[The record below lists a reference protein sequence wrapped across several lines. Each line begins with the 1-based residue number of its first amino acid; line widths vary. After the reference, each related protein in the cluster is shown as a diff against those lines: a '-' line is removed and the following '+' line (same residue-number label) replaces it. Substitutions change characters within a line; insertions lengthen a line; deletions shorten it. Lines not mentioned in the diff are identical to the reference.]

1 MRLLISLSALL
12 LSTLFVQMGIGS
24 LRPFDAISGQALGFT
39 SVEIGFLASGHFA
52 GFLLGCIFSPHLVRR
67 AGHSRAFAVMA
78 GAAVISIIAHPIL
91 PDAMFWT
98 AIRVLSGF
106 SVAGCYTLIESWLQ
120 AKISNENRG
129 RLFSAY
135 RIVDMSGQIMA
146 NAIIATLTPASY
158 ISYNIIGIVMCFAI
172 LPLALTQSKEPELP
186 ETARYEPFFAYRVSP
201 LAAFGVIVAGLS
213 TATFGSVGPIFAI
226 AVGLDLSQIALF
238 LVVSVIGGL
247 ISQVPAGI
255 LADRLSRRS
264 VLLVYSIMASA
275 LCLAMMLPIMDL
287 QVMGIPLVYVMS
299 FLFGLTTYP
308 IYSICAA
315 HASDFVESDR
325 MISLSASLIFLYA
338 SGAIISPLVAG
349 WIIDRFGAPMMF
361 SLISAA
367 HLSLMLY
374 TIYRNFSRPAEARR
388 RYAYI
393 PRTSLFIASILRPRR
408 GNGKRRGPSSRS
420 G

>member
-1 MRLLISLSALL
+1 M
-12 LSTLFVQMGIGS
+12 
-24 LRPFDAISGQALGFT
+24 
-39 SVEIGFLASGHFA
+39 
-52 GFLLGCIFSPHLVRR
+52 
-67 AGHSRAFAVMA
+67 
-78 GAAVISIIAHPIL
+78 
-91 PDAMFWT
+91 
-98 AIRVLSGF
+98 
-106 SVAGCYTLIESWLQ
+106 
-120 AKISNENRG
+120 
-129 RLFSAY
+129 
-135 RIVDMSGQIMA
+135 
-146 NAIIATLTPASY
+146 
-158 ISYNIIGIVMCFAI
+158 
-172 LPLALTQSKEPELP
+172 
-186 ETARYEPFFAYRVSP
+186 
-201 LAAFGVIVAGLS
+201 
-213 TATFGSVGPIFAI
+213 
-226 AVGLDLSQIALF
+226 
-238 LVVSVIGGL
+238 SVIGGM

-275 LCLAMMLPIMDL
+275 LCLVMMLPIMDL
-287 QVMGIPLVYVMS
+287 RVMGIPLVYVMS

-349 WIIDRFGAPMMF
+349 WIIDSFGAPMMF

-374 TIYRNFSRPAEARR
+374 TVYRNFSRPAEARR

-408 GNGKRRGPSSRS
+408 GNGKARDPSS
-420 G
+420 GNG